1 MGENIIKL
9 SMLQAGKRPEPPEVT
24 PDPNADGAALLDEVY
39 GFLGRFVA
47 YPSFDARVA
56 HTLWVAHAHLMDAWE
71 STPRIAFLSAVRGSG
86 KTRALE
92 ISALLVPRP
101 LLVVNVSAPYLFRR
115 VADPIGLPTV
125 LYDECDTVFSKNA
138 DLTMKD
144 VCGLLNAGHR
154 KGAVSGRCVTRG
166 KDIEPEDFPAYC
178 AVALAGLGRCLP
190 DTIISRSVVVRMRR
204 RAPNE
209 SVEPYRPRLHD
220 KDGHALRDRLAAW
233 AAGIE
238 PRIEMPELP
247 KEIQDR
253 DADVWEPLIAVA
265 DAAGGEWPDR
275 ARCSA
280 VALVA
285 LLQRGWGVA
294 SLSLQ
299 LLSDLRAIF
308 GDHQLLPTKDILSL
322 LIELPE
328 SAWADYRGKP
338 LTDRGLSN
346 LLSDYEIESKNIRT
360 GPRVVKG
367 YRREDFA
374 DAWRR
379 YLPDPTPTTP
389 V

>member
-39 GFLGRFVA
+39 SFLGRFVA

-56 HTLWVAHAHLMDAWE
+56 HTLWCAHAHMMDVWE

-101 LLVVNVSAPYLFRR
+101 LLVVNASAAYLFRR

-125 LYDECDTVFSKNA
+125 LYDECDTVFSKSA
-138 DLTMKD
+138 DLSMKD

-154 KGAVSGRCVTRG
+154 KGAVSGRCVNQG
-166 KDIEPEDFPAYC
+166 KNIEPEDFPAYC

-220 KDGHALRDRLAAW
+220 KDGYTLRNRLAAW

-247 KEIQDR
+247 KEIQPR
-253 DADVWEPLIAVA
+253 RRCMG
-265 DAAGGEWPDR
+265 AAYCCS
-275 ARCSA
+275 RCSRWRVARPRA
-280 VALVA
+280 V
-285 LLQRGWGVA
+285 
-294 SLSLQ
+294 
-299 LLSDLRAIF
+299 
-308 GDHQLLPTKDILSL
+308 
-322 LIELPE
+322 
-328 SAWADYRGKP
+328 
-338 LTDRGLSN
+338 
-346 LLSDYEIESKNIRT
+346 
-360 GPRVVKG
+360 
-367 YRREDFA
+367 
-374 DAWRR
+374 
-379 YLPDPTPTTP
+379 
-389 V
+389 